1 MSEPEVIL
9 EAQHVSKSYPAPG
22 GRLLIANEDIS
33 LKFYR
38 GQTLGLVGESGCGKS
53 TFMRFLLPLDRP
65 SQGKILYRG
74 RDITALRGEALRQTR
89 KHIQMVFQDPG
100 ASFNPKMRV
109 RDILCEP
116 LLNFGLIRSSQKNEA
131 CRRLLKQVELPGDFA
146 DRYPHSMSGGQ
157 RQRVAI
163 ARALAL
169 SPEVLILDEATVA
182 LDVSVQKTIIEL
194 IVRLQREQ
202 KLTIGF
208 ICHDI
213 ALVQSVAHRVAVMY
227 LGSLVEVLPGENLAA
242 RAVHPY
248 TRTLI
253 DAVLDLNSDH
263 ARPIA
268 QIDGE
273 VPSPLDVPTGCP
285 FWNRCGKC
293 TERCRREKPEMRWL
307 TPEHGVACH
316 LFDMKGL

>member
-53 TFMRFLLPLDRP
+53 TFMRFLLALDRP

-131 CRRLLKQVELPGDFA
+131 CRRLLEQVELPDDFA

-169 SPEVLILDEATVA
+169 SPEVLILDEATAA

-253 DAVLDLNSDH
+253 DAVLDLDSDH

-273 VPSPLDVPTGCP
+273 VPSPLDVPAGCP